1 MLMTSLWWW
10 KFWKLLHIVGVLGF
24 LASHGASAA
33 VALQLRKEREAGRV
47 RALLDLSASTRM
59 WGHAALLLLI
69 VAGVANGFVL
79 HDWGEGWLWAAIILL
94 VVLLVLAF
102 PLAVPYYKRVRAAV
116 SSEGPAMPQDE
127 LVALLRSR
135 RPVVIAVVETVGILV
150 IAWLMIWKPF

>member
-1 MLMTSLWWW
+1 MMSLWWW
-10 KFWKLLHIVGVLGF
+10 KLWKLLHIVGVLGF

-33 VALQLRKEREAGRV
+33 VALRLRKEQEAGRV
-47 RALLDLSASTRM
+47 RALLDLSASTRT

-79 HDWGEGWLWAAIILL
+79 HAWDEGWIWAAIVLL

-116 SSEGPAMPQDE
+116 SLDGPGMPQDE
-127 LVALLRSR
+127 LVVLLRSR
-135 RPVVIAVVETVGILV
+135 RPIVIAVVESFGILL